1 MVFDPYM
8 SESNK
13 HCSEILNPFCPTPF
27 LDELCRLMPPFVGS
41 GLVPGGTGYQTAGLV
56 RILSGCVSEVA
67 PAPDTQ
73 LCVSSPTVRSAATA
87 FLSFQSKQRRKGS
100 EFCSLILGAA
110 FNCFKILDPV
120 HWKTCISG
128 VNNREKSMKWQF
140 GDQSCR
146 RQC

>member
-1 MVFDPYM
+1 MVFDPHM

-41 GLVPGGTGYQTAGLV
+41 GLV

-120 HWKTCISG
+120 H
-128 VNNREKSMKWQF
+128 
-140 GDQSCR
+140 
-146 RQC
+146 